1 MTQMT
6 IEQRPRRADAQRN
19 YERILAVTR
28 AAVDAYGGEV
38 VLEDIARDA
47 GVGIG
52 TLYRH
57 FPTRLDLFGAVF
69 RDEAEELRERALEL
83 LTAPNAFDALVEWL
97 HLQLQLGAHGHAM
110 GAEVMNAKHTE
121 GSEIQRAC
129 SAARDAGALL
139 LERAKQEGAV
149 RDDLDLVD
157 LLRLLH
163 GMLYA
168 IEANPDPNA
177 DEREERMFDL
187 IVSGMRR

>member
-28 AAVDAYGGEV
+28 AAVDAHGGEV

-69 RDEAEELRERALEL
+69 IDEADELQARALE
-83 LTAPNAFDALVEWL
+83 L

-129 SAARDAGALL
+129 TAARDAGALL
-139 LERAKQEGAV
+139 LDRAKHEGTV
-149 RDDLDLVD
+149 REDVDLVD

-168 IEANPDPNA
+168 TEANHDA
-177 DEREERMFDL
+177 DANEREERMFDL
-187 IVSGMRR
+187 VIAGMRR